1 MFFIRSY
8 NQFKYKI
15 MDLVNENLSIND
27 YRFTIGENYYEI
39 SKTVPNEQIF
49 NTMDTIINRTNG
61 NTKTMRRADLVIML
75 KKYNAKSLV
84 IKNKQLYLRNI
95 NNLKYKL

>member
-1 MFFIRSY
+1 
-8 NQFKYKI
+8 

-27 YRFTIGENYYEI
+27 YRFTIDDNYYEI

-61 NTKTMRRADLVIML
+61 NIKTMRRADLVIML
-75 KKYNAKSLV
+75 KKNNAKCFV
-84 IKNKQLYLRNI
+84 IKNK
-95 NNLKYKL
+95 

>member
-1 MFFIRSY
+1 
-8 NQFKYKI
+8 

-49 NTMDTIINRTNG
+49 NTMDTIVNRTNG
-61 NTKTMRRADLVIML
+61 NKKTMRRADLVIML
-75 KKYNAKSLV
+75 KKYNAKRLV
-84 IKNKQLYLRNI
+84 IKNK
-95 NNLKYKL
+95 